1 MTTLLSHIQ
10 SWRKIYAGI
19 FTLVLTGALLYFC
32 LQKIDPKTFWI
43 GIQTAHSTYLLT
55 ALLLT
60 FSIIF
65 LHAYQLKLF
74 LPEEKKISFKKL
86 FENYSVFAMMVNL
99 LPFWGGHALF
109 VYLLGHREKVG
120 KAATVSMLTLEQIA
134 DGFGKL
140 FIFAWVALFAPIPVW
155 MSKGMKIIL
164 AFILLG
170 YLILFFLAFRFKN
183 FQKDSTNSPKTFFEK
198 IAHFFKTWAF
208 HLHTLRSF
216 RKTAISFSVI
226 LLIKFL
232 ETFSIYLIQQAFGIH
247 LPIHAAVLMM
257 AALGISGMLP
267 VTPAQLGL
275 FEATALLVYQYLGID
290 PTHSLLIGFFAH
302 LVRMIPFLGVG
313 YFCSL
318 KIGFRRGEMKSVTSS

>member
-1 MTTLLSHIQ
+1 MKMIEHIKKNK
-10 SWRKIYAGI
+10 KIYAGV
-19 FTLVLTGALLYFC
+19 FTFLFTTFLLFFC
-32 LQKIDPKTFWI
+32 FRKIDFKTFWI
-43 GIQTAHSTYLLT
+43 GIQSAHPFYLLS

-60 FSIIF
+60 FLIIL
-65 LHAYQLKLF
+65 LHAFQLQLF

-155 MSKGMKIIL
+155 MSKGMKVIL
-164 AFILLG
+164 VVILIG
-170 YLILFFLAFRFKN
+170 YLALFFLAFRFKN
-183 FQKDSTNSPKTFFEK
+183 FQQDSSNLSKTFFEK
-198 IAHFFKTWAF
+198 MNHFFKTWAF

-216 RKTAISFSVI
+216 RKTIFSFLII

-267 VTPAQLGL
+267 ITPAQIGL
-275 FEATALLVYQYLGID
+275 FEATALLVYQYLGVD

-302 LVRMIPFLGVG
+302 LVRIIPFLGVG
-313 YFCSL
+313 YLCSL
-318 KIGFRRGEMKSVTSS
+318 KIGFRRGEMKSLITP